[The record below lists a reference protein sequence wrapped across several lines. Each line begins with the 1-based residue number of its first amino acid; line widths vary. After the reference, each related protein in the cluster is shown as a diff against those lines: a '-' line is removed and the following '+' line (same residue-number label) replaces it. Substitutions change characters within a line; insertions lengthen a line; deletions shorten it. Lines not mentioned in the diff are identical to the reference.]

1 MEHNDYKKMI
11 QFYLYEELDLENK
24 KLFEEHLKFCNE
36 CKLEL
41 ESYKKLFADF
51 RNHSNSS
58 LNHKLIT
65 EARLELRGLLKAER
79 NKVSACT
86 KIFER
91 ITSVITSPIGLAVS
105 GVSILI
111 AGLFIG
117 YLVFKSPAIENE
129 KSFNPLNDQIKI
141 SNINFIDPNPTK
153 GKVEFTFDAIKP
165 GYYKGNI
172 NDPEVQKILTY
183 AILNEQNPGTR
194 LNSINVINASK
205 SNLLDDEIKS
215 TLITVAKYD
224 DNPGVRREAL
234 KSLKEIPLDTEIK
247 NALIYVLLNDT
258 SAGIRIEAINNLVDA
273 AKKGFGFSNNDLS
286 ILKEKIQADKNN
298 YVRFQ
303 ASNIIKEYWYEKYQ
317 I

>member
-24 KLFEEHLKFCNE
+24 ILLEEHLKSCNE

-41 ESYKKLFADF
+41 ESYKKLFAEIKID
-51 RNHSNSS
+51 SNSP
-58 LNHKLIT
+58 LNPKLLM
-65 EARLELRGLLKAER
+65 EARFELRGLLRAER
-79 NKVSACT
+79 NKVSTST
-86 KIFER
+86 KIFEK
-91 ITSVITSPIGLAVS
+91 ITSLITKPVGLAVS
-105 GVSILI
+105 GVLILL

-117 YLVFKSPAIENE
+117 YLVFKSPATENE
-129 KSFNPLNDQIKI
+129 KPYNPFNDQIKI
-141 SNINFIDPNPTK
+141 SNINFIDPDPTN
-153 GKVEFTFDAIKP
+153 GKVEFTFNVIKP

-258 SAGIRIEAINNLVDA
+258 SAGIRIEAINNLVEA

-303 ASNIIKEYWYEKYQ
+303 ASNIIKEY
-317 I
+317 